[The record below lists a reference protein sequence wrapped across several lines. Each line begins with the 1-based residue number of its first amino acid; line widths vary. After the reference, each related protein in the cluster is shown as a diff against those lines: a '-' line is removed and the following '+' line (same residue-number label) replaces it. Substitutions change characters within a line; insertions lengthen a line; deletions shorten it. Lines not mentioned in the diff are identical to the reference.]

1 MASELRQLARFLSEL
16 SYEDLPEEVVRAA
29 RMCLLDTLASA
40 IGGVNNT
47 QVQKVTAEYLKL
59 AGENGRIKLWGREKY
74 APLLTAVFL
83 NGLMGH
89 TLEMDD
95 VHTASKSH
103 IGVVVIPAAWGLAQ
117 QLGSSGKELLLA
129 IVCGYEAMSRIGM
142 ALGVSSHRNKG
153 WHVTGTAGTFGAAA
167 ACAKLLGLDEE
178 HTLSALGLAGTQSSG
193 LWAFLADGASCKVL
207 HTGRAACSGCE
218 AALLSFA
225 GMTGPEHI
233 LTAADGGLLAAMSEE
248 YDVSKVSA
256 GLGEKWEILQLDNKP
271 YPCCRSTHCTIDAAL
286 ELRARGV
293 RPEEISHI
301 MVDTYLVGNK
311 QCGMSE
317 GSRKPKNPVDAKF
330 STPFTVA
337 CALLF
342 GQVTLKE
349 FLPENI
355 GAAEVQEL
363 LSKVSVRTDEQLTAD
378 YPAHWGCRMTVEL
391 KDGRQESCF
400 VKDASGSVSNPLSEE
415 QLKAKAVALL
425 SSAYGD
431 RAPEVA
437 ETILSSETWDPL
449 PPI

>member
-1 MASELRQLARFLSEL
+1 MASELRQLARFLSGL
-16 SYEDLPEEVVRAA
+16 RYEDLSEELVRAA
-29 RMCLLDTLASA
+29 KMCLLDTVASA
-40 IGGVNNT
+40 IGGVHNA
-47 QVQKVTAEYLKL
+47 QVQNVTAEYVKF
-59 AGENGRIKLWGREKY
+59 AGENGRIKLWGREQY

-117 QLGSSGKELLLA
+117 QLDRNGKELLLA
-129 IVCGYEAMSRIGM
+129 VVCGYEAMSRIGM
-142 ALGVSSHRNKG
+142 ALGVSSHRNRG

-178 HTLSALGLAGTQSSG
+178 QTLSAFGMAGTQSSG

-207 HTGRAACSGCE
+207 HTGRAAASGCE
-218 AALLSFA
+218 AALLAKA

-233 LTAADGGLLAAMSEE
+233 LTAADGGMLAAMSEE
-248 YDVSKVSA
+248 YDVGKVCY
-256 GLGEKWEILQLDNKP
+256 GLGESWEILQLDNKP
-271 YPCCRSTHCTIDAAL
+271 YPCCRSTHCAIDAAL

-293 RPEEISHI
+293 MPEEVSHI
-301 MVDTYLVGNK
+301 EVDTYLVGNK

-342 GQVTLKE
+342 GRVTLKE
-349 FLPENI
+349 FLPETI
-355 GAAEVQEL
+355 VDARVQEL
-363 LSKVSVRTDEQLTAD
+363 LSRVSVRTDEQLTDD
-378 YPAHWGCRMTVEL
+378 YPAHWGCRMTATL
-391 KDGRQESCF
+391 KDGRQETCF
-400 VKDASGSVSNPLSEE
+400 VKDASGSVNNPLSEE
-415 QLKAKAVALL
+415 QLKAKAIALL
-425 SSAYGD
+425 AEAYGD
-431 RAPEVA
+431 CASALA
-437 ETILSSETWDPL
+437 ETLLSAEEWDRVL
-449 PPI
+449 AI